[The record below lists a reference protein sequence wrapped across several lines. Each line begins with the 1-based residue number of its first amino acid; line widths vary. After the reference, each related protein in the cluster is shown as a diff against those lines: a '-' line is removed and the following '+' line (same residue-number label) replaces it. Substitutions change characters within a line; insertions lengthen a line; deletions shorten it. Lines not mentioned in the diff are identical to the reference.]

1 MVVVLCTT
9 LRALEC
15 LKRLLKRCDALATQQ
30 RPSVLPNGHMSFFSD
45 VYSIWWRETIR
56 FVRARSRLITSLVQ
70 PMAWLLIFGI
80 GFSSALGSSV
90 QFAELTGTTSYLTF
104 LVPGILGM
112 TALFTNM
119 SLSAGMSLMFD
130 KEFGFLKEILVA
142 PVSRSSILLG
152 KALAGTTTA
161 MIQGFIILIAAAL
174 LGVRMSGPLEPP
186 AAVALIVV
194 TMFFIGMDFG
204 ELGVSIASRLD
215 SIEGLQVVLIFLVLP
230 IFFLSGALFPVAD
243 LPDWMKVAVD
253 VNPLT
258 YAVDAFRYALT
269 GLHSFPLEL
278 DLGVVVGFFILIT
291 VIGSLLFRNVR

>member
-1 MVVVLCTT
+1 
-9 LRALEC
+9 
-15 LKRLLKRCDALATQQ
+15 
-30 RPSVLPNGHMSFFSD
+30 
-45 VYSIWWRETIR
+45 
-56 FVRARSRLITSLVQ
+56 
-70 PMAWLLIFGI
+70 
-80 GFSSALGSSV
+80 
-90 QFAELTGTTSYLTF
+90 
-104 LVPGILGM
+104 
-112 TALFTNM
+112 
-119 SLSAGMSLMFD
+119 MFD

-174 LGVRMSGPLEPP
+174 LGVRISGPLELP

-194 TMFFIGMDFG
+194 TMFFIGMGFG
-204 ELGVSIASRLD
+204 GLGVSIASRLD

-230 IFFLSGALFPVAD
+230 IFFLSGALFPVAA

-269 GLHSFPLEL
+269 GLHSFPLGL

-291 VIGSLLFRNVR
+291 IIGSLLFRNVR